1 MEGAQGLSVDDPEPG
16 KLGEGRV
23 VRLDEAVR
31 LRMRVGTLT
40 GLA

>member
-1 MEGAQGLSVDDPEPG
+1 MEGAHSRSVGDAEAG
-16 KLGEGRV
+16 ELGEGRV
-23 VRLDEAVR
+23 VRLDGAVR